1 MPCVHKDNQNKKSF
15 QVPVKTKAN
24 APKNYN
30 THWLQYVH
38 TKLNSLSFISST
50 FASEF
55 KPADS
60 ISSAPI
66 TGFQVPTTVPL
77 FFFVAVKNVKSIW
90 LLWLLKNAITRRP
103 SGSREDAHS
112 FMFRWFAQFLC
123 RWPVSVCHLPKTKNQ
138 KTLSPKCFYKI
149 TQFVANVDITFKM
162 QMYLA

>member
-1 MPCVHKDNQNKKSF
+1 MPSVHKDNQNKKSF

-55 KPADS
+55 KPAES

-66 TGFQVPTTVPL
+66 TGFQVPTTAPL

-103 SGSREDAHS
+103 SGSREDAYS
-112 FMFRWFAQFLC
+112 FIHVPVICTVSLSMTCVSMPFAKDEKPQDTITEMFL
-123 RWPVSVCHLPKTKNQ
+123 
-138 KTLSPKCFYKI
+138 
-149 TQFVANVDITFKM
+149 
-162 QMYLA
+162 

>member
-1 MPCVHKDNQNKKSF
+1 M
-15 QVPVKTKAN
+15 KTKAN
-24 APKNYN
+24 GPKNYN

-66 TGFQVPTTVPL
+66 TGFQVPTTAPL

-90 LLWLLKNAITRRP
+90 LLWLLTNAITRRP

-123 RWPVSVCHLPKTKNQ
+123 RWPVSVCHLPKTTNQ
-138 KTLSPKCFYKI
+138 KTLSPKCFNKI

-162 QMYLA
+162 HMYLA